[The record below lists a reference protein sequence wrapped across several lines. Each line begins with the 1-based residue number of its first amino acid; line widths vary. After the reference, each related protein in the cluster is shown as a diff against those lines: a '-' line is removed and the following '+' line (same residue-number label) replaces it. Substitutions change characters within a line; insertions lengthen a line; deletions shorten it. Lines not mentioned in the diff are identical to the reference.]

1 MPRILHIIYDPVAG
15 SVRHE
20 LLTQAGFDVMTA
32 MDNLEAKELC
42 EQNEVAAIIIGYGA
56 PLPDRKLMV
65 EWLRENCRGVPIIS
79 LYSERF
85 MPVREADY
93 RIDGANPK
101 AVVNTLKSAVPN

>member
-1 MPRILHIIYDPVAG
+1 VPRILQIIYDPVRG

-32 MDNLEAKELC
+32 MDNLEARELC
-42 EQNEVAAIIIGYGA
+42 KRNEFAAVIVGYGS

-79 LYSERF
+79 LYSEKF

-101 AVVNTLKSAVPN
+101 AVVNTLRSVVPE